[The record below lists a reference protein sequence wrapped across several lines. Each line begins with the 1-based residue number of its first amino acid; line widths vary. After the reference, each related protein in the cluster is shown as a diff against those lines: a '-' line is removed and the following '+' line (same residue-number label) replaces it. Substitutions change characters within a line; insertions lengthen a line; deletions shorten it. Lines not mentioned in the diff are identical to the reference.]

1 MLDCPLRRL
10 GLLLCLASALIPIS
24 ALAQPSAARIWNE
37 ELLAAIQRDEPQASI
52 HARNL
57 FHLSIALWDA
67 WAAYDPNAKPYLY
80 DEKLTASD
88 ANTARSEAMSFA
100 AYRILRARFNHATG
114 MAESFIAF
122 DAAMDDLG
130 YDRSIVST
138 AGNSPAALGN
148 RIAAAVLEFGLE
160 DGANEQNGYTPTYGY
175 MPVNGPMV
183 VAMPGTMMTDPNR
196 WQPLALVL
204 LKQSGGS
211 DKMDPVLGPYAR
223 HLTPHWTAVTPFA
236 LRESDRTPNTH
247 FDPGAPPHLG
257 GEGSEELIEN
267 VVHLI
272 EMSGHLDPDDGAI
285 IDISP
290 GARGNAALGD
300 YDGAGHALNPAT
312 GTGADS

>member
-1 MLDCPLRRL
+1 L

-211 DKMDPVLGPYAR
+211 DKMDPVLGPYAP